1 MWEKQRE
8 LKDLRGMPP
17 EVEDGIDGTLHLQV
31 ALGMILTSNEVRR
44 NTVRRRR
51 DEDRPVNGCVV
62 S

>member
-62 S
+62 L